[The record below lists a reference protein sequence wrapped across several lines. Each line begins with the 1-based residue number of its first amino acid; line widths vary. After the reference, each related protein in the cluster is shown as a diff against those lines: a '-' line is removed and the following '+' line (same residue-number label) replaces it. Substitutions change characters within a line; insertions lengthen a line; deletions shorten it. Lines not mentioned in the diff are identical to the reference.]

1 MLQGSK
7 TYIVAV
13 LIGVAS
19 AAKFLGLV
27 DDEFYKAILVFLG
40 AGGLA
45 ALRAGVS
52 KGKKAG
58 R

>member
-1 MLQGSK
+1 MFKGKK

-13 LIGVAS
+13 LIGIATTVRQ
-19 AAKFLGLV
+19 LGFI
-27 DDEFYKAILVFLG
+27 DDEFFKAILVFLG

-45 ALRAGVS
+45 ALRAGIS
-52 KGKKAG
+52 K